1 MNCDRREFLTL
12 AGAGAAALALPA
24 SIPACAWGGRRPL
37 QQLDDIGLQLY
48 TVRTLLASDF
58 DHTLEAVAAIG
69 YREVEFAGYYDRKP
83 EALRK
88 QLDALGLAAPSAHIG
103 LEDLGDNWERTLD
116 AAEAL
121 GHDYVVVA
129 WLDQKDRG
137 TLDALR
143 ATIAKF
149 NQAGESARQ
158 RGIGFAYHNHDF
170 EFTPVEDRL
179 PYDVLLAECDP
190 ENVVFEMDLYWITK
204 GGKDPVAYFE
214 QYPGRFPMVHVK
226 DMTAAGAM
234 VSVGAGQIDW
244 GRIFSKRDEAG
255 IQHYFVE
262 HDEPA
267 DPMASIRES
276 YQYLRQLKF

>member
-12 AGAGAAALALPA
+12 AGAGAAGLALPA
-24 SIPACAWGGRRPL
+24 SIPACAWGGRRPPL
-37 QQLDDIGLQLY
+37 QLGDIGLQLY
-48 TVRTLLASDF
+48 TVRTLLARDF

-69 YREVEFAGYYDRKP
+69 YREVEFAGYYDRDP